1 MTVPDI
7 VLAELRTAAEAAA
20 EKLATHITGLD
31 VGERLGI
38 TDAFLICSA
47 PSERQINAICDEV
60 EHRLK
65 EDHGSAPLRR
75 EGRDSG
81 TWVLL
86 DYGHMVIHIQHEQE
100 RAVYGLDRL
109 YADVPAV
116 DLGLSIPQGTGQ
128 ASTASAA
135 AVSAE

>member
-1 MTVPDI
+1 MTVPDH
-7 VLAELRTAAEAAA
+7 VLAELRTAAQAAA
-20 EKLATHITGLD
+20 EKLATNISGLD

-47 PSERQINAICDEV
+47 PSDRQINAICDEIEV
-60 EHRLK
+60 ELK
-65 EDHGSAPLRR
+65 KQHGSSPLRR

-86 DYGHMVIHIQHEQE
+86 DYGHMVIHVQHEQE

-109 YADVPAV
+109 YADVPRL
-116 DLGLSIPQGTGQ
+116 DLGITEGDLPQQ
-128 ASTASAA
+128 DESL
-135 AVSAE
+135 